1 MFLFVIFYCLAGVD
15 MQQLQSSLA
24 SMTVRAAQIG
34 TVALKAHWNGTDQPA
49 PREMQLSDV
58 YVVVRTKQHKSALQ
72 KVQISPNS
80 NSQLTTTPPKAS
92 ASASNDGA
100 KVPGAES
107 QPETA
112 ATTPDGL
119 HSMLTMIE
127 NIKVCS

>member
-49 PREMQLSDV
+49 PREMQLSDL

-92 ASASNDGA
+92 ASNDGA

-107 QPETA
+107 QPENA
-112 ATTPDGL
+112 ATPDGL

-127 NIKVCS
+127 NIKVSS